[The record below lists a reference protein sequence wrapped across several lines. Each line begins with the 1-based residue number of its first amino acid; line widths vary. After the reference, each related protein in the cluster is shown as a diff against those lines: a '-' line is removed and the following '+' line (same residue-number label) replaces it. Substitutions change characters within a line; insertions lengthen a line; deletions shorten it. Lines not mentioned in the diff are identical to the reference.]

1 MGHFLEKKY
10 MSSVLRHSLWV
21 IASLTFLPYSLT
33 RVKRRKIFVV
43 CFDGNIQCIFRGCSF
58 WSRLG
63 QISSGTLG
71 PGLTNTWTDSGDKRG
86 KYSLPFGQIYFPF
99 GQIMFVQI
107 KNIWSRLVQISL
119 VRLTNTRIHSGD
131 QRDNYNL
138 PFGQLHL
145 ACGKIHFVQM
155 AKCIW
160 SRFPWSVWAIL
171 GQTVGQ
177 KRQEGGRT
185 AQLRPKEGI
194 DIRMKMTRKKTT
206 TIDRYNSFKQWSTNI
221 ENHWKLGQP
230 T

>member
-1 MGHFLEKKY
+1 MGHCKFNL
-10 MSSVLRHSLWV
+10 SHTLWQE
-21 IASLTFLPYSLT
+21 SKGGKYSLY
-33 RVKRRKIFVV
+33 VLMEIFSVYLGAAL
-43 CFDGNIQCIFRGCSF
+43 FDQG
-58 WSRLG
+58 WL

-194 DIRMKMTRKKTT
+194 DIRMRIFCLLMVKIRQQ
-206 TIDRYNSFKQWSTNI
+206 R
-221 ENHWKLGQP
+221 
-230 T
+230 

>member
-1 MGHFLEKKY
+1 
-10 MSSVLRHSLWV
+10 
-21 IASLTFLPYSLT
+21 
-33 RVKRRKIFVV
+33 
-43 CFDGNIQCIFRGCSF
+43 
-58 WSRLG
+58 
-63 QISSGTLG
+63 
-71 PGLTNTWTDSGDKRG
+71 
-86 KYSLPFGQIYFPF
+86 
-99 GQIMFVQI
+99 MFVQI

-160 SRFPWSVWAIL
+160 SRFPWSVWAIP

-185 AQLRPKEGI
+185 AQLRPMEGI
-194 DIRMKMTRKKTT
+194 DIRMRIFCLLMMKVRQQQWQFTDQKAPSWIKFTQMSQIWRKCRAKSKQKFPASNGSQSEATKTAKQL
-206 TIDRYNSFKQWSTNI
+206 NSNTDY
-221 ENHWKLGQP
+221 
-230 T
+230 